1 MFVFLYHFMWTL
13 VFLLVI
19 PLLPL
24 ITKRKRIAERLSLSL
39 PPASLKGESIWIHAL
54 SVGEVISALPL
65 IKALSIKYPDKGI
78 VFTVTTSK
86 GMGIAKREL
95 KGNVKALLP
104 MPIDF
109 WWCIRRM
116 VNHVRPSAFIL
127 IETDIWPG
135 LIDYLGRRGIKSVL
149 VNGRVSPRTFRSY
162 RRFSIF
168 TRMMLEPLESCLMQS
183 DLDRER
189 LLQAGIDPD
198 RVRTVGNIKY
208 DRDWVPMANEERQKL
223 LRALNLGVEDMIWVA
238 GSTHAGEEEVVLRTF
253 KKLRPSFARFRL
265 ILAPRKIERS
275 EDILVQARD
284 MGLETVL
291 KTGIS
296 RSRDPYD
303 VMILDTLG
311 ELGRIYG
318 LSKVSFVGGSLV
330 PIGGHNLLEPAG
342 FGCPVLFGPHTHNF
356 VFMSESL
363 LEAGGGWRV
372 KDAEALYEAMKTLLK
387 DTEKC
392 NVMGRLAKAFVEKNR
407 GALERVMSYI
417 AECISRSR
425 GISQ

>member
-1 MFVFLYHFMWTL
+1 
-13 VFLLVI
+13 
-19 PLLPL
+19 
-24 ITKRKRIAERLSLSL
+24 
-39 PPASLKGESIWIHAL
+39 
-54 SVGEVISALPL
+54 
-65 IKALSIKYPDKGI
+65 
-78 VFTVTTSK
+78 
-86 GMGIAKREL
+86 
-95 KGNVKALLP
+95 
-104 MPIDF
+104 
-109 WWCIRRM
+109 
-116 VNHVRPSAFIL
+116 
-127 IETDIWPG
+127 
-135 LIDYLGRRGIKSVL
+135 
-149 VNGRVSPRTFRSY
+149 
-162 RRFSIF
+162 
-168 TRMMLEPLESCLMQS
+168 MQS